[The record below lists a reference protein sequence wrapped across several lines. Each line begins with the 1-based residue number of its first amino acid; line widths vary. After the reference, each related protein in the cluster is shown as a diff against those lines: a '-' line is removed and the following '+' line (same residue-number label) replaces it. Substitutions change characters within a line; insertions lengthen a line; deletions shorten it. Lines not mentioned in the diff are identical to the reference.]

1 MANIGGCLPRD
12 VLFQSKPQHVMS
24 ISGSLLSG
32 TSLSALFKA
41 SGDKKS
47 LCVLRLWKFMFELTS
62 VSVGS
67 MECRWVYAV
76 LTALWNIFEKTK
88 YEMEVGNIEICAVFS
103 CICQKLKLFL
113 NFKGEIRLEITVNME
128 LILKRDIKRVFL
140 TGLTFFMKFL
150 HISHSWTDL

>member
-1 MANIGGCLPRD
+1 MSCSNQNLSTSCLFPEACSQAR
-12 VLFQSKPQHVMS
+12 VCQCFLKLQVM
-24 ISGSLLSG
+24 
-32 TSLSALFKA
+32 
-41 SGDKKS
+41 DKKKKS
-47 LCVLRLWKFMFELTS
+47 VCVLRLWKFMFELAS

-67 MECRWVYAV
+67 MECGWVYAV

-103 CICQKLKLFL
+103 FICQKLKLFL

-128 LILKRDIKRVFL
+128 TILKRNIIRVFL
-140 TGLTFFMKFL
+140 TCRVFFMTFL